1 LFARCEGCGGN
12 YWELEKMPA
21 CRESAAAD
29 KIQKAHRTIMMAN
42 HPDSGGS
49 PLIATKVNEAKEVL
63 IGKKKATGS
72 PFS

>member
-1 LFARCEGCGGN
+1 
-12 YWELEKMPA
+12 MPA